1 MSVSYKGIGW
11 NRFKKRYDLLLT
23 AGVVSCLVLFMGVTM
38 FLNPKATLEIQLL
51 RATAI
56 TAFLLLHLVLIIGP
70 MTRLDKRW
78 LPLLYNR
85 RHLGVTLFLLALI
98 HAVLAII
105 IYHGGADINPILSVL
120 VTDSGSHM
128 GDFPFQVFGLIALLI
143 LFVMAAT
150 SHDFWLANLTA
161 PIWKSLHMGV
171 YFAYACL
178 VIHVAFGVLQTETH
192 VGYIVLMGLG
202 IGLVVGVHLM
212 AGWKQWCIDREFQ
225 VETRRDDGFIEV
237 CRVDQLKE
245 NIPHGVTVG
254 GERVAIIQYEGN
266 KISAVSGVCQHQNG
280 PLVEGRFIK
289 GCLTC
294 PWHGYQY
301 VPASGSSPEPFT
313 EKIPTFNIRVEN
325 DKVFLNPKPNRAG
338 SHVEP
343 ALI

>member
-1 MSVSYKGIGW
+1 MSVSYKAVGW
-11 NRFKKRYDLLLT
+11 NPFKKRYDLFLT
-23 AGVVSCLVLFMGVTM
+23 AGVVICLVLFIGVGLL
-38 FLNPKATLEIQLL
+38 LNSKATLEIQLI

-70 MTRLDKRW
+70 MARLDKRW

-98 HAVLAII
+98 HAVLAIL
-105 IYHGGADINPILSVL
+105 IYHGGADINPIVSVL
-120 VTDSGSHM
+120 LTDSGSRM
-128 GDFPFQVFGLIALLI
+128 GNFPFQIFGFIALLI

-171 YFAYACL
+171 YVAYASL
-178 VIHVAFGVLQTETH
+178 VVHVAFGVLQAETH
-192 VGYIVLMGLG
+192 FGYALIMGVGIA
-202 IGLVVGVHLM
+202 LVVGLHLR
-212 AGWKQWCIDREFQ
+212 AGWKQQYLDREFQ
-225 VETRRDDGFIEV
+225 PGTESNDGYIEV
-237 CRVDQLKE
+237 CGVDELKE
-245 NIPHGVTVG
+245 DIPFGATIG
-254 GERVAIIQYEGN
+254 GERVAIIRYEDN

-280 PLVEGRFIK
+280 PLAEGKFVK

-313 EKIPTFNIRVEN
+313 EKIPTFDVRVE
-325 DKVFLNPKPNRAG
+325 DGKVFLNPKPNKAG
-338 SHVEP
+338 SYVEP
-343 ALI
+343 ALT